1 MNCETG
7 ELLSDH
13 CQMET
18 GELLSDQVRANGR
31 ITTATFSAGGQL
43 MWLGRRLD
51 MGKQVLGFSV
61 EGSKIKIRAVV
72 EASPGICGFSC
83 KTTLIRKTFT
93 LEFLSDDCL
102 RVWTQKL
109 QENLD
114 SLGRPKRLFIF
125 VNPYGG
131 KKSASKIFVNDVKPL
146 LDDANVEYTIQETKH
161 RSHAK
166 EVVQS
171 LDLAKYDGIVC
182 VSGDGIL
189 VESESTAHAFQVL
202 NGLLVRG
209 DWDSAIKI
217 PLGVVPAGT
226 GNGMVKSLL
235 DSRGQPCSPFN
246 ATLAIIRGHKRSLD
260 VATISQGDT
269 RFFSLLMLAWGLV
282 ADIDIES
289 EIYRWMGS
297 ARLDFYALQRIFGLR
312 SYNGSICFVPAPGYE
327 SYGEP
332 LDLEKE
338 VIVEG
343 ESQLTSDD
351 GPLST
356 REYGYRGPKVDLKS
370 LNWRKIDGPFV
381 SIWLHNVPW
390 GGENTLAAP
399 DAEFSDGCLDLVM
412 IKDCP
417 KCSLLKLMTG
427 LNDGS
432 HVKSPYVSYLKVKAF
447 ILQPGT
453 RTDDPSKGG
462 IIDVDGEVLARG
474 RGAYKWQEKSLMSYD
489 KLLIKVD
496 QGLSTLFAPN

>member
-1 MNCETG
+1 
-7 ELLSDH
+7 
-13 CQMET
+13 MET

-43 MWLGRRLD
+43 MWAGRRLD
-51 MGKQVLGFSV
+51 MGKQVIGFSV

-72 EASPGICGFSC
+72 ESSPGICGFSC

-102 RVWTQKL
+102 RAWTPKL
-109 QENLD
+109 QEYLD

-161 RSHAK
+161 RFHAK
-166 EVVQS
+166 EVIQS

-189 VESESTAHAFQVL
+189 VEVL
-202 NGLLVRG
+202 NGLLVRR
-209 DWDSAIKI
+209 DWDSAIRI

-246 ATLAIIRGHKRSLD
+246 ATLAIIR
-260 VATISQGDT
+260 
-269 RFFSLLMLAWGLV
+269 GLV

-312 SYNGSICFVPAPGYE
+312 SYNGSINFVPAPGYE

-343 ESQLTSDD
+343 ESQMTSDD
-351 GPLST
+351 GPVSI
-356 REYGYRGPKVDLKS
+356 REYGYRGPKVDMKS
-370 LNWRKIDGPFV
+370 LNWRKIDGPFI

-432 HVKSPYVSYLKVKAF
+432 HVKSPHVSYLKVKAF
-447 ILQPGT
+447 VLQPGT
-453 RTDDPSKGG
+453 RTDESNQ
-462 IIDVDGEVLARG
+462 G
-474 RGAYKWQEKSLMSYD
+474 RYHRCRW
-489 KLLIKVD
+489 
-496 QGLSTLFAPN
+496 